1 VGNSSLMLFK
11 LEEAAGGRAPIHVPW
26 LYVDDVEAHQRRAE
40 RHGARIVKKL
50 DSPWGLPFYIADDP
64 EGNRWTIVQAR
75 PTMT

>member
-1 VGNSSLMLFK
+1 
-11 LEEAAGGRAPIHVPW
+11 VPW

-40 RHGARIVKKL
+40 LHGARIVKKL
-50 DSPWGLPFYIADDP
+50 ESPWGLPLYIADDP